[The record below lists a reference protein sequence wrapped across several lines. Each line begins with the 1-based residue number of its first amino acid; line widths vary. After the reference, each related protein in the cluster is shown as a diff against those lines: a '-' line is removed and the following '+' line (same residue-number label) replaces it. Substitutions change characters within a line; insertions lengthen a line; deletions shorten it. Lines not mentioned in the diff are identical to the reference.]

1 MASDMLPF
9 GFESTVQSVE
19 KQRIDSLM
27 HICPKAR
34 LSLTSSFSTLMMD
47 RHQRTVP
54 KRGGTN
60 TGRPGRNNCTK
71 RREMFAS
78 TGVAGDFPLLLES
91 LSMIFLVMVLSVF
104 LRFDLRSSTFQT
116 FSFCPDDPLSVSGNY
131 CYS

>member
-9 GFESTVQSVE
+9 GFESTVRSVE

-47 RHQRTVP
+47 RLQRAVP
-54 KRGGTN
+54 KRGRIN

-78 TGVAGDFPLLLES
+78 TGVAG
-91 LSMIFLVMVLSVF
+91 
-104 LRFDLRSSTFQT
+104 
-116 FSFCPDDPLSVSGNY
+116 N
-131 CYS
+131 